1 MANRLRSAVALAL
14 SMFPICGLTTAQAAD
29 PGFCK
34 QYARAALTQ
43 VRGGLSNP
51 ACAGGMQGARW
62 STDFAVHYEWCLGA
76 SLGAAGAER
85 DMRTRY
91 LRGCTGH

>member
-1 MANRLRSAVALAL
+1 MANKLRSAVAFAFLV
-14 SMFPICGLTTAQAAD
+14 CGLTTAHAAD
-29 PGFCK
+29 PVFCK

-51 ACAGGMQGARW
+51 ACAGDLQGARW
-62 STDFAVHYEWCLGA
+62 STDFAVHYEWCLGV
-76 SLGAAGAER
+76 SVDAAGTER
-85 DMRTRY
+85 DARTRY